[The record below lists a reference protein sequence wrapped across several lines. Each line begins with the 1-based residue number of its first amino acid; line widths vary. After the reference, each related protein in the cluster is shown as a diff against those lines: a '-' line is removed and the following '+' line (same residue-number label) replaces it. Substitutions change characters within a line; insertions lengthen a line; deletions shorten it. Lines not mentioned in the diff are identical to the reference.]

1 MAKKLSL
8 WLTLGLWGMS
18 FVLALVWLSTG
29 EGQKSGKKVPT
40 IGKRIAIIEIFGT
53 ITYEGE
59 TAGLMGIRTGGVL
72 AWLEDLEKAATDPMT
87 AAIILRIN
95 SPGGTVGATQELYTA
110 IQKAREKGKVVVASF
125 GDIAASGGYY
135 VATACDAI
143 VSLPGTLTGSVGVIM
158 QGFQYQELLQK
169 IGVKAAVIK
178 SGKNKDIFAGYRE
191 MTSEEQEILF
201 SVVSNTY
208 EQFLS
213 AVMKGRNLSRE
224 EAQGLCDG
232 RIFTGE
238 QAFQVRLVDK
248 LGTFEDAVALARE
261 MAKLPSSAPLY
272 YPAEEEMDWRK
283 VLKRLSVMAQGGLS
297 VGFPG
302 SSSTKLWYYTTL
314 E

>member
-1 MAKKLSL
+1 P
-8 WLTLGLWGMS
+8 G
-18 FVLALVWLSTG
+18 
-29 EGQKSGKKVPT
+29 
-40 IGKRIAIIEIFGT
+40 IGKRIAVIEMYGA

-59 TAGLMGIRTGGVL
+59 TAGLMGLRTGGVL
-72 AWLEDLEKAATDPMT
+72 AWLEDLEKAASDPMT

-95 SPGGTVGATQELYTA
+95 SPGGTVGATQELYFA
-110 IQKAREKGKVVVASF
+110 IQRAREKGKVVVASF

-135 VATACDAI
+135 IATACDAI

-158 QGFQYQELLQK
+158 QGFQYQKLLQK
-169 IGVKAAVIK
+169 IGVKASVIK

-191 MTSEEQEILF
+191 MTPEEEEILF

-224 EAQGLCDG
+224 EAEPLCDG

-238 QAFQVRLVDK
+238 QALQLKLVDR
-248 LGTFEDAVALARE
+248 LGAFEDAVNLARE
-261 MAKLPSSAPLY
+261 VAGLSPSTPLY

-283 VLKRLSVMAQGGLS
+283 VLKRLSVMAKGGLS

-302 SSSTKLWYYTTL
+302 LSSTKLWYYTTL

>member
-8 WLTLGLWGMS
+8 WVTLSLWGMS
-18 FVLALVWLSTG
+18 FLLALVWLSTG
-29 EGQKSGKKVPT
+29 EAQKVGKKTPA
-40 IGKRIAIIEIFGT
+40 IGKRIAVIEIYGA

-59 TAGLMGIRTGGVL
+59 TAGLMGLRTGGVL
-72 AWLEDLEKAATDPMT
+72 AWLEDLEKAASDPMT

-95 SPGGTVGATQELYTA
+95 SPGGTVGATQELHAA
-110 IQKAREKGKVVVASF
+110 IQRAKEKGKVVVASF

-135 VATACDAI
+135 IATACDAI
-143 VSLPGTLTGSVGVIM
+143 VSLPGTLTGSIGVIM
-158 QGFQYQELLQK
+158 QGFQYHELLQK
-169 IGVKAAVIK
+169 IGVKASVIK

-191 MTSEEQEILF
+191 MTAEEEAILF

-208 EQFLS
+208 EQFLG

-224 EAQGLCDG
+224 EAKGLCDG

-238 QAFQVRLVDK
+238 QAFQVKLVDK

-272 YPAEEEMDWRK
+272 FPAEEEMNWKQLLR
-283 VLKRLSVMAQGGLS
+283 RLSLRGNNILS
-297 VGFPG
+297 VGMPSFP
-302 SSSTKLWYYTTL
+302 SAKLWYYMTL